1 MKNSTAGFT
10 LIELIIVIVVIG
22 ILASMASP
30 NIAKL
35 FVTAQVRQEAQMLT
49 ITIKNLQGHA
59 ALQKAPYNL
68 TFDFE
73 NQSYRSSKGESK
85 YNDFPLSI
93 DDLVGKSSDD
103 LRFDS
108 AIDVETETEHPDYYE
123 NEYAAV
129 TNLRTS
135 TPMYQTSRKLPP
147 SVKLEFIRDQYDEEY
162 DEEKD
167 VTTITIYGEPTSFNA
182 IQKKLEADGFE
193 EVGGEFTY
201 IPNDVKDV
209 TPEQRE
215 TINKMVEKLEEF
227 DDVQTVYTNMK
238 PEE

>member
-1 MKNSTAGFT
+1 MKNRLAGFT

-59 ALQKAPYNL
+59 ALQKAPYSL
-68 TFDFE
+68 TFNFE
-73 NQSYRSSKGESK
+73 TQSYRSSKGESK

-108 AIDVETETEHPDYYE
+108 ALDIETETEHPDYYE

-135 TPMYQTSRKLPP
+135 TPMYQTTRKLPP
-147 SVKLEFIRDQYDEEY
+147 SVRLEFIRDQYDEEY
-162 DEEKD
+162 DEDPYTINFDARGNVEPVLIVLSATQKEDLKYIID
-167 VTTITIYGEPTSFNA
+167 VTYTGQVSFRRA
-182 IQKKLEADGFE
+182 EDE
-193 EVGGEFTY
+193 
-201 IPNDVKDV
+201 D
-209 TPEQRE
+209 
-215 TINKMVEKLEEF
+215 
-227 DDVQTVYTNMK
+227 
-238 PEE
+238 

>member
-1 MKNSTAGFT
+1 MKNRLAGFT

-162 DEEKD
+162 DEDPYTINFDARGNVEPVLIVLSATQKEDLKYIID
-167 VTTITIYGEPTSFNA
+167 VTYTGQVSFRR
-182 IQKKLEADGFE
+182 ADDE
-193 EVGGEFTY
+193 
-201 IPNDVKDV
+201 D
-209 TPEQRE
+209 
-215 TINKMVEKLEEF
+215 
-227 DDVQTVYTNMK
+227 
-238 PEE
+238 

>member
-73 NQSYRSSKGESK
+73 NQSYRSSKGQSK
-85 YNDFPLSI
+85 YNDFPLTV
-93 DDLVGKSSDD
+93 DDLVGKDSDD

-108 AIDVETETEHPDYYE
+108 DLNVATETEHPDYYE

-135 TPMYQTSRKLPP
+135 IPMYQTSRKFPP
-147 SVKLEFIRDQYDEEY
+147 SVRHEFIRDQYDEEY
-162 DEEKD
+162 DEDPYTINFDARGNVEPVIIVLSATQRENLKYIID
-167 VTTITIYGEPTSFNA
+167 VTYTGQVSFRRA
-182 IQKKLEADGFE
+182 
-193 EVGGEFTY
+193 T
-201 IPNDVKDV
+201 
-209 TPEQRE
+209 
-215 TINKMVEKLEEF
+215 
-227 DDVQTVYTNMK
+227 DD
-238 PEE
+238 ED

>member
-73 NQSYRSSKGESK
+73 NQSYRSSKGQSK
-85 YNDFPLSI
+85 YNDFPLSV
-93 DDLVGKSSDD
+93 DDLVGKDSDD

-108 AIDVETETEHPDYYE
+108 DLNVATETEHPDYYE

-135 TPMYQTSRKLPP
+135 VPMYQTSRKLPP
-147 SVKLEFIRDQYDEEY
+147 SVRLEFIRDQYDEEY
-162 DEEKD
+162 DEDPYTINFDARGNVEPVIIVLSATQRENLKYIID
-167 VTTITIYGEPTSFNA
+167 VTYTGQVSFRRA
-182 IQKKLEADGFE
+182 
-193 EVGGEFTY
+193 T
-201 IPNDVKDV
+201 
-209 TPEQRE
+209 
-215 TINKMVEKLEEF
+215 
-227 DDVQTVYTNMK
+227 DD
-238 PEE
+238 ED

>member
-73 NQSYRSSKGESK
+73 NQSYRSSKGQSK
-85 YNDFPLSI
+85 YNDFPLTV
-93 DDLVGKSSDD
+93 DDLVGKDSDD

-108 AIDVETETEHPDYYE
+108 ELNVTTETEHPDYYE

-135 TPMYQTSRKLPP
+135 VPMYQTSRKLPP
-147 SVKLEFIRDQYDEEY
+147 SVRLEFIRDQYDEEY
-162 DEEKD
+162 DEDPYTINCDARGNVEPVIIVLSATQRENLKYIID
-167 VTTITIYGEPTSFNA
+167 VTYTGQVSFRRA
-182 IQKKLEADGFE
+182 
-193 EVGGEFTY
+193 T
-201 IPNDVKDV
+201 
-209 TPEQRE
+209 
-215 TINKMVEKLEEF
+215 
-227 DDVQTVYTNMK
+227 DDDD
-238 PEE
+238 

>member
-1 MKNSTAGFT
+1 MKNRLAGFT

-108 AIDVETETEHPDYYE
+108 ALDIETETEHPDYYE

-135 TPMYQTSRKLPP
+135 TPMYQTTRKLPP
-147 SVKLEFIRDQYDEEY
+147 SVRLEFIRDQYDEEY
-162 DEEKD
+162 DEDPYTINFDARGNVEPVIIFLSAAGREDLRYVID
-167 VTTITIYGEPTSFNA
+167 VTYTGQVSFRRA
-182 IQKKLEADGFE
+182 EDE
-193 EVGGEFTY
+193 
-201 IPNDVKDV
+201 D
-209 TPEQRE
+209 
-215 TINKMVEKLEEF
+215 
-227 DDVQTVYTNMK
+227 
-238 PEE
+238 

>member
-59 ALQKAPYNL
+59 ALQKAPYSL

-85 YNDFPLSI
+85 YNDFPLGVE
-93 DDLVGKSSDD
+93 DLVGKGSDD

-108 AIDVETETEHPDYYE
+108 DLNVATETEHPDYYD

-135 TPMYQTSRKLPP
+135 TPMYQTKRKLPP
-147 SVKLEFIRDQYDEEY
+147 SVRLEFIRDQYDEEF
-162 DEEKD
+162 DEDPYTMNFDGRGNVEPVIIVLSATQRENLKYIID
-167 VTTITIYGEPTSFNA
+167 VTYTGQVSFRRA
-182 IQKKLEADGFE
+182 TDD
-193 EVGGEFTY
+193 
-201 IPNDVKDV
+201 ND
-209 TPEQRE
+209 
-215 TINKMVEKLEEF
+215 
-227 DDVQTVYTNMK
+227 
-238 PEE
+238 

>member
-30 NIAKL
+30 NLAKL

-162 DEEKD
+162 DEDPYTINFDARGNVEPVLIVLSATQKEDLKYIID
-167 VTTITIYGEPTSFNA
+167 VTYTGQVSFRRA
-182 IQKKLEADGFE
+182 TEDE
-193 EVGGEFTY
+193 
-201 IPNDVKDV
+201 D
-209 TPEQRE
+209 
-215 TINKMVEKLEEF
+215 
-227 DDVQTVYTNMK
+227 
-238 PEE
+238 

>member
-73 NQSYRSSKGESK
+73 NQSYRSSKGASK
-85 YNDFPLSI
+85 YNDFPLSV
-93 DDLVGKSSDD
+93 DDLVGKDSDD

-108 AIDVETETEHPDYYE
+108 AIDVDTETEHPDYYE

-135 TPMYQTSRKLPP
+135 IPMYQTSRKLPP
-147 SVKLEFIRDQYDEEY
+147 SVRLEFIRDQYDEEY
-162 DEEKD
+162 DEDPYTINFDARGNVEPVLIVLSATQKEDLKYIID
-167 VTTITIYGEPTSFNA
+167 VTYTGQVSFRRA
-182 IQKKLEADGFE
+182 TEDE
-193 EVGGEFTY
+193 
-201 IPNDVKDV
+201 D
-209 TPEQRE
+209 
-215 TINKMVEKLEEF
+215 
-227 DDVQTVYTNMK
+227 
-238 PEE
+238 

>member
-1 MKNSTAGFT
+1 MKNRLAGFT

-108 AIDVETETEHPDYYE
+108 ALDIETETEHPDYYE

-135 TPMYQTSRKLPP
+135 TPMYQTTRKLPP
-147 SVKLEFIRDQYDEEY
+147 SVRLEFIRDQYDEEY
-162 DEEKD
+162 DEDPYTINFDARGNVEPVLIVLSATQKEDLKYIID
-167 VTTITIYGEPTSFNA
+167 VTYTGQVSFRRA
-182 IQKKLEADGFE
+182 EDE
-193 EVGGEFTY
+193 
-201 IPNDVKDV
+201 D
-209 TPEQRE
+209 
-215 TINKMVEKLEEF
+215 
-227 DDVQTVYTNMK
+227 
-238 PEE
+238 

>member
-73 NQSYRSSKGESK
+73 NQSYRSSKGQSK
-85 YNDFPLSI
+85 YNDFPLSV
-93 DDLVGKSSDD
+93 DDLVGKDSDD

-108 AIDVETETEHPDYYE
+108 DLNVATETEHPDYYE

-135 TPMYQTSRKLPP
+135 VPMYQTSRKLPA
-147 SVKLEFIRDQYDEEY
+147 SVRLEFIRDQYDEEY
-162 DEEKD
+162 DEDPYTINFDARGNVEPVIIVLSATQRENLKYIID
-167 VTTITIYGEPTSFNA
+167 VTYTGQVSFRRA
-182 IQKKLEADGFE
+182 
-193 EVGGEFTY
+193 T
-201 IPNDVKDV
+201 
-209 TPEQRE
+209 
-215 TINKMVEKLEEF
+215 
-227 DDVQTVYTNMK
+227 DDDD
-238 PEE
+238 

>member
-59 ALQKAPYNL
+59 ALQKAPYSL

-85 YNDFPLSI
+85 YNDFPLSV
-93 DDLVGKSSDD
+93 DDLVGKDSDD

-108 AIDVETETEHPDYYE
+108 DLNVATETEHPDYYE

-147 SVKLEFIRDQYDEEY
+147 SVRLEFIRDQYDEEY
-162 DEEKD
+162 DEDPYTINFDGRGNVEPVIIVLSATQRENLKYIID
-167 VTTITIYGEPTSFNA
+167 VTYTGQVSFRRA
-182 IQKKLEADGFE
+182 
-193 EVGGEFTY
+193 T
-201 IPNDVKDV
+201 
-209 TPEQRE
+209 
-215 TINKMVEKLEEF
+215 
-227 DDVQTVYTNMK
+227 DD
-238 PEE
+238 ED

>member
-59 ALQKAPYNL
+59 ALQKAPYSL
-68 TFDFE
+68 TFNFE

-85 YNDFPLSI
+85 YNDFPLTV
-93 DDLVGKSSDD
+93 DDLVGKDSDD

-108 AIDVETETEHPDYYE
+108 ELNVTTETEHPDYYE

-135 TPMYQTSRKLPP
+135 VPMYQTSRKLPP
-147 SVKLEFIRDQYDEEY
+147 SVRLEFIRDQYDEEY
-162 DEEKD
+162 DEDPYTIYFDARGNVEPVIIVLSATQRENLKYIID
-167 VTTITIYGEPTSFNA
+167 VTYTGQVSFRRA
-182 IQKKLEADGFE
+182 
-193 EVGGEFTY
+193 T
-201 IPNDVKDV
+201 
-209 TPEQRE
+209 
-215 TINKMVEKLEEF
+215 
-227 DDVQTVYTNMK
+227 DD
-238 PEE
+238 ED

>member
-59 ALQKAPYNL
+59 ALQKAPYSL
-68 TFDFE
+68 TFNFE

-85 YNDFPLSI
+85 YNDFPLGVE
-93 DDLVGKSSDD
+93 DLVGKGSDD

-108 AIDVETETEHPDYYE
+108 DLNVATETEHPDYYD

-135 TPMYQTSRKLPP
+135 TPMYQTKRKLPP
-147 SVKLEFIRDQYDEEY
+147 SVRLEFIRDQYDEEF
-162 DEEKD
+162 DEDPYTMNFDGRGNVEPVIIVLSATQRENLKYIID
-167 VTTITIYGEPTSFNA
+167 VTYTGQVSFRRA
-182 IQKKLEADGFE
+182 
-193 EVGGEFTY
+193 T
-201 IPNDVKDV
+201 
-209 TPEQRE
+209 
-215 TINKMVEKLEEF
+215 
-227 DDVQTVYTNMK
+227 DDDD
-238 PEE
+238 

>member
-73 NQSYRSSKGESK
+73 NQSYRSSKGQSK
-85 YNDFPLSI
+85 YNDFPLTV
-93 DDLVGKSSDD
+93 DDLVGKDSDD

-108 AIDVETETEHPDYYE
+108 ELNVTTETEHPDYYE

-135 TPMYQTSRKLPP
+135 VPMYQTSRKLPP
-147 SVKLEFIRDQYDEEY
+147 SVRLEFIRDQYDEEY
-162 DEEKD
+162 DEDPYTINFDARGNVEPVIIVLSATQRENLKYIID
-167 VTTITIYGEPTSFNA
+167 VTYTGQVSFRRA
-182 IQKKLEADGFE
+182 
-193 EVGGEFTY
+193 T
-201 IPNDVKDV
+201 
-209 TPEQRE
+209 
-215 TINKMVEKLEEF
+215 
-227 DDVQTVYTNMK
+227 DDDD
-238 PEE
+238 

>member
-162 DEEKD
+162 DEDPYTINFDARGNVEPVLIVLSATQKEDLKYIID
-167 VTTITIYGEPTSFNA
+167 VTYTGQVSFRRA
-182 IQKKLEADGFE
+182 EDE
-193 EVGGEFTY
+193 
-201 IPNDVKDV
+201 D
-209 TPEQRE
+209 
-215 TINKMVEKLEEF
+215 
-227 DDVQTVYTNMK
+227 
-238 PEE
+238 

>member
-1 MKNSTAGFT
+1 MKNRLAGFT

-135 TPMYQTSRKLPP
+135 TPMYQTTRKLPP
-147 SVKLEFIRDQYDEEY
+147 SVRLEFIRDQYDEEY
-162 DEEKD
+162 DEDPYTINFDARGNVEPVLIVLSATQKEDLKYIID
-167 VTTITIYGEPTSFNA
+167 VTYTGQVSFRRA
-182 IQKKLEADGFE
+182 EDE
-193 EVGGEFTY
+193 
-201 IPNDVKDV
+201 D
-209 TPEQRE
+209 
-215 TINKMVEKLEEF
+215 
-227 DDVQTVYTNMK
+227 
-238 PEE
+238 

>member
-162 DEEKD
+162 DEDPYTINFDARGNVEPVLIVLSATQKEDLKYIID
-167 VTTITIYGEPTSFNA
+167 VTYTGQVSFRR
-182 IQKKLEADGFE
+182 ADDE
-193 EVGGEFTY
+193 
-201 IPNDVKDV
+201 D
-209 TPEQRE
+209 
-215 TINKMVEKLEEF
+215 
-227 DDVQTVYTNMK
+227 
-238 PEE
+238 

>member
-1 MKNSTAGFT
+1 MKNRLAGFT

-108 AIDVETETEHPDYYE
+108 ALDIETETEHPDYYE

-162 DEEKD
+162 DEDPYTINFDARGNVEPVLIVLSATQKEDLKYIID
-167 VTTITIYGEPTSFNA
+167 VTYTGQVSFRRA
-182 IQKKLEADGFE
+182 EDE
-193 EVGGEFTY
+193 
-201 IPNDVKDV
+201 D
-209 TPEQRE
+209 
-215 TINKMVEKLEEF
+215 
-227 DDVQTVYTNMK
+227 
-238 PEE
+238 

>member
-85 YNDFPLSI
+85 YNDFTLKV
-93 DDLVGKSSDD
+93 DDLVGKDSDD

-108 AIDVETETEHPDYYE
+108 ALDVTTETEHPDYYE

-135 TPMYQTSRKLPP
+135 VPMYQTSRRLPP

-162 DEEKD
+162 DEDPYTINFDARGNVEPVLIVLSATQKEDLKYIID
-167 VTTITIYGEPTSFNA
+167 VTYTGQVSFRRA
-182 IQKKLEADGFE
+182 EDE
-193 EVGGEFTY
+193 
-201 IPNDVKDV
+201 D
-209 TPEQRE
+209 
-215 TINKMVEKLEEF
+215 
-227 DDVQTVYTNMK
+227 
-238 PEE
+238 

>member
-59 ALQKAPYNL
+59 ALQKAPYSL

-85 YNDFPLSI
+85 YNDFPLGVE
-93 DDLVGKSSDD
+93 DLVGKDSDD

-108 AIDVETETEHPDYYE
+108 DINVATETEHPDYYD

-135 TPMYQTSRKLPP
+135 VPMYQTSRKLPA
-147 SVKLEFIRDQYDEEY
+147 SVRLEFIRDQYDEEY
-162 DEEKD
+162 DEDPYTINFDARGNVEPVIIVLSATQRENLKYIID
-167 VTTITIYGEPTSFNA
+167 VTYTGQVSFRRA
-182 IQKKLEADGFE
+182 
-193 EVGGEFTY
+193 T
-201 IPNDVKDV
+201 
-209 TPEQRE
+209 
-215 TINKMVEKLEEF
+215 
-227 DDVQTVYTNMK
+227 DD
-238 PEE
+238 ED

>member
-73 NQSYRSSKGESK
+73 NQSYRSSKGQSK
-85 YNDFPLSI
+85 YNDFPLTV
-93 DDLVGKSSDD
+93 DDLVGKDSDD

-108 AIDVETETEHPDYYE
+108 DLNVATETEHPDYYE

-135 TPMYQTSRKLPP
+135 IPMYQTSRKLPP
-147 SVKLEFIRDQYDEEY
+147 SVRLEFIRDQYDEEY
-162 DEEKD
+162 DEDPYTINFDARGNVEPVIIVLSATQRENLKYIID
-167 VTTITIYGEPTSFNA
+167 VTYTGQVSFRRA
-182 IQKKLEADGFE
+182 
-193 EVGGEFTY
+193 T
-201 IPNDVKDV
+201 
-209 TPEQRE
+209 
-215 TINKMVEKLEEF
+215 
-227 DDVQTVYTNMK
+227 DD
-238 PEE
+238 ED

>member
-59 ALQKAPYNL
+59 ALQKAPYSL
-68 TFDFE
+68 TFNFE

-85 YNDFPLSI
+85 YNDFPLTV
-93 DDLVGKSSDD
+93 DDLVGKDSDD

-108 AIDVETETEHPDYYE
+108 ELNVTTETEHPDYYE

-135 TPMYQTSRKLPP
+135 VPMYQTSRKLPP
-147 SVKLEFIRDQYDEEY
+147 SVRLEFIRDQYDEEY
-162 DEEKD
+162 DEDPYTINFDARGNVEPVIIVLSATQRENLKYIID
-167 VTTITIYGEPTSFNA
+167 VTYTGQVSFRRA
-182 IQKKLEADGFE
+182 
-193 EVGGEFTY
+193 T
-201 IPNDVKDV
+201 
-209 TPEQRE
+209 
-215 TINKMVEKLEEF
+215 
-227 DDVQTVYTNMK
+227 DD
-238 PEE
+238 ED

>member
-59 ALQKAPYNL
+59 ALQKAPYSL
-68 TFDFE
+68 TFNFE
-73 NQSYRSSKGESK
+73 TQSYRSSKGESK
-85 YNDFPLSI
+85 YNDFPLTV
-93 DDLVGKSSDD
+93 DDLVGKDSDD

-108 AIDVETETEHPDYYE
+108 ELNVTTETEHPDYYE

-135 TPMYQTSRKLPP
+135 VPMYQTSRKLPP
-147 SVKLEFIRDQYDEEY
+147 SVRLEFIRDQYDEEY
-162 DEEKD
+162 DEDPYTINFDARGNVEPVIIVLSATQRENLKYIID
-167 VTTITIYGEPTSFNA
+167 VTYTGQVSFRRA
-182 IQKKLEADGFE
+182 
-193 EVGGEFTY
+193 T
-201 IPNDVKDV
+201 
-209 TPEQRE
+209 
-215 TINKMVEKLEEF
+215 
-227 DDVQTVYTNMK
+227 DD
-238 PEE
+238 ED

>member
-59 ALQKAPYNL
+59 ALQKAPYSL
-68 TFDFE
+68 TFNFE

-85 YNDFPLSI
+85 YNDFPLTV
-93 DDLVGKSSDD
+93 DDLVGKNSDD

-108 AIDVETETEHPDYYE
+108 ELNVTTETEHPDYYE

-135 TPMYQTSRKLPP
+135 VPMYQTSRKLPP
-147 SVKLEFIRDQYDEEY
+147 SVRLEFIRDQYDEEY
-162 DEEKD
+162 DEDPYTINFDARGNVEPVIIVLSATQRENLKYIID
-167 VTTITIYGEPTSFNA
+167 VTYTGQVSFRRA
-182 IQKKLEADGFE
+182 
-193 EVGGEFTY
+193 T
-201 IPNDVKDV
+201 
-209 TPEQRE
+209 
-215 TINKMVEKLEEF
+215 
-227 DDVQTVYTNMK
+227 DD
-238 PEE
+238 ED

>member
-59 ALQKAPYNL
+59 ALQKAPYSL

-85 YNDFPLSI
+85 YNDFPLSV
-93 DDLVGKSSDD
+93 DDLVGKDSDD

-108 AIDVETETEHPDYYE
+108 DLNVATETEHPDYYE

-135 TPMYQTSRKLPP
+135 VPMYQTSRKLPP
-147 SVKLEFIRDQYDEEY
+147 SVRLEFIRDQYNEEY
-162 DEEKD
+162 DEDPYTINFDARGNVEPVIIVLSATQRENLKYIID
-167 VTTITIYGEPTSFNA
+167 VTYTGQVSFRRA
-182 IQKKLEADGFE
+182 
-193 EVGGEFTY
+193 T
-201 IPNDVKDV
+201 
-209 TPEQRE
+209 
-215 TINKMVEKLEEF
+215 
-227 DDVQTVYTNMK
+227 DD
-238 PEE
+238 ED

>member
-1 MKNSTAGFT
+1 MKNRSAGFT

-93 DDLVGKSSDD
+93 DDLVGKSADD

-108 AIDVETETEHPDYYE
+108 AMDVTTETEHPEYYD

-135 TPMYQTSRKLPP
+135 VPMYQTSRRLPP

-162 DEEKD
+162 DEDPYTINFDARGNVEPVLIVLSATQKEDLKYIID
-167 VTTITIYGEPTSFNA
+167 VTYTGQVSFRRA
-182 IQKKLEADGFE
+182 TE
-193 EVGGEFTY
+193 
-201 IPNDVKDV
+201 
-209 TPEQRE
+209 
-215 TINKMVEKLEEF
+215 
-227 DDVQTVYTNMK
+227 DDD
-238 PEE
+238 

>member
-59 ALQKAPYNL
+59 ALQKAPYSL
-68 TFDFE
+68 TFNFE

-85 YNDFPLSI
+85 YNDFPLGVE
-93 DDLVGKSSDD
+93 DLVGKGSDD

-108 AIDVETETEHPDYYE
+108 DLNVATETEHPDYYD

-135 TPMYQTSRKLPP
+135 TPMYQTKRKLPP
-147 SVKLEFIRDQYDEEY
+147 SVRLEFIRDQYDEEF
-162 DEEKD
+162 DEDPYTMNFDGRGNVEPVIIVLSATQRENLKYIID
-167 VTTITIYGEPTSFNA
+167 VTYTGQVSFRRA
-182 IQKKLEADGFE
+182 TDD
-193 EVGGEFTY
+193 
-201 IPNDVKDV
+201 ND
-209 TPEQRE
+209 
-215 TINKMVEKLEEF
+215 
-227 DDVQTVYTNMK
+227 
-238 PEE
+238 